1 MPKLTEAA
9 ILKRDA
15 KRDLAAEL
23 RESLAQMKRGQVG
36 SIWPIQGRDGKGTM
50 RESIVA
56 KARISMKL
64 SQSQF
69 AELLGVTVPTLQQWE
84 QGRREPTGAAQ
95 TLIKVAIHEPKALR
109 KAVAA

>member
-23 RESLAQMKRGQVG
+23 RESLAPLKRGEVG
-36 SIWPIQGRDGKGTM
+36 RVWVNDGKGTL
-50 RESIVA
+50 RESVVA
-56 KARISMKL
+56 KARISMTL

-69 AELLGVTVPTLQQWE
+69 AELPGVSVRTLQQCE

-95 TLIKVAIHEPKALR
+95 TLIKIAIHAPHALR
-109 KAVAA
+109 KAAA